1 MANQQFKKN
10 GPLILIFKKSD
21 KFIFRFLR
29 VDKNAN

>member
-10 GPLILIFKKSD
+10 EPLILIFKESN

-29 VDKNAN
+29 VDKNTN